1 MNSDLE
7 GWDWIVLS
15 FYFISL
21 ILVAVWV
28 TLKKNKNTE
37 DYFLAGRNV
46 GWFVIGASIFAS
58 NIGSEHVVGLA
69 GTGYESG
76 APMAHYELHAWI
88 VLLLGWLFLPFYIR
102 SGAFTMPEFLEK
114 RFDAGSRWFLSVFSL
129 IAYVLTKVS
138 VTIYA
143 GGIVVSELLGID
155 FWIGAIG
162 VVVFTGIYTIIGGMK
177 AVIYTETLQAIVLII
192 GSIII
197 TYLGLEAVGGWDSLT
212 EIVVRE
218 SPQHFNMW
226 RPMNDPDFPWTGLL
240 FGGTI
245 VGVWY
250 WCTDQYIVQRTLAA
264 NNIKIGRRG
273 AIFGAYLKLLPI
285 FIFLIPGI
293 IAFALSVE
301 DPVKYS
307 IIKADRAFP
316 MLVKELLPIG
326 LKGLVAGG
334 LMAALM
340 SSLAS
345 VFNSCSTIFTID
357 IYKKLKPKESEK
369 KLLNIGKFATVI
381 IVLLGIAWIPIMDKI
396 GGGVMYQYLQNV
408 QSYIAPPV
416 AAVFLLGII
425 WKRVNS
431 KAAITTLLAG
441 LFLLVVRLSAEIYYN
456 PNTNILVNSIE
467 TVDNNKKYK
476 LSVTVENNGFHDIQW
491 ENQKIWKEKAKQKSF
506 LKFVDDE
513 GNNKSTN
520 LAYLTNYNLA
530 ETITIGNRVYIE
542 KNKKLKFD
550 IFYEAKNGFIDFK
563 NFHIDNKKGFIS
575 DKNTKITYNLK
586 IKKPQTIAN
595 GFLFEFARINFS
607 HMAIL
612 MFIFSIL
619 LCISVTLSTTEPE
632 YSKIVGLSFGT
643 LTKEQKVEN
652 KNSYEKIDLILSLI
666 LVIIV
671 IVILNYFTG

>member
-1 MNSDLE
+1 MTTVLE
-7 GWDWIVLS
+7 RLDWIVLGI
-15 FYFISL
+15 YFLAL

-28 TLKKNKNTE
+28 VLQKNKNTE

-69 GTGYESG
+69 GTGFESG
-76 APMAHYELHAWI
+76 TPMAHYELHAWI

-114 RFDAGSRWFLSVFSL
+114 RFDSKSRWFLSLFSL

-143 GGIVVSELLGID
+143 GGIVVSELLGIP
-155 FWIGAIG
+155 FWYGAIG
-162 VVVFTGIYTIIGGMK
+162 VVVFTGMYTVIGGMK
-177 AVIYTETLQAIVLII
+177 AVIYTETLQAIILIL

-197 TYLGLEAVGGWDSLT
+197 TYLGLQEVGGWAELRNT
-212 EIVVRE
+212 VTAA
-218 SPQHFNMW
+218 SPDHFNMW
-226 RPMNDPDFPWTGLL
+226 RPISDPDFPWTGLL

-293 IAFALSVE
+293 IAFALSIQNPEVF
-301 DPVKYS
+301 S
-307 IIKADRAFP
+307 IEKADRAFP
-316 MLVKELLPIG
+316 MLVKTLLPVG

-357 IYKKLKPKESEK
+357 IYKKLKPNESEK
-369 KLLNIGKFATVI
+369 KLLNIGKLATSVI
-381 IVLLGIAWIPIMDKI
+381 VILGIIWIPIMEKI

-416 AAVFLLGII
+416 AAVFILGIV

-431 KAAITTLLAG
+431 KAAITTLMAG
-441 LFLLVVRLSAEIYYN
+441 LVLLIIRLSSEIYFQ
-456 PNTNILVNSIE
+456 PEISSNTI
-467 TVDNNKKYK
+467 VDSCLLYT
-476 LSVTVENNGFHDIQW
+476 SD
-491 ENQKIWKEKAKQKSF
+491 AA
-506 LKFVDDE
+506 DE
-513 GNNKSTN
+513 
-520 LAYLTNYNLA
+520 
-530 ETITIGNRVYIE
+530 
-542 KNKKLKFD
+542 
-550 IFYEAKNGFIDFK
+550 
-563 NFHIDNKKGFIS
+563 
-575 DKNTKITYNLK
+575 
-586 IKKPQTIAN
+586 
-595 GFLFEFARINFS
+595 
-607 HMAIL
+607 
-612 MFIFSIL
+612 
-619 LCISVTLSTTEPE
+619 
-632 YSKIVGLSFGT
+632 
-643 LTKEQKVEN
+643 
-652 KNSYEKIDLILSLI
+652 
-666 LVIIV
+666 
-671 IVILNYFTG
+671 

>member
-1 MNSDLE
+1 MNTVLE
-7 GWDWIVLS
+7 GLDWFVLGI
-15 FYFISL
+15 YFLAL

-28 TLKKNKNTE
+28 VLQKNKNTE

-69 GTGYESG
+69 GTGFESG

-102 SGAFTMPEFLEK
+102 SGAYTMPEFLEK
-114 RFDAGSRWFLSVFSL
+114 RFDSKSRWFLSLFSL
-129 IAYVLTKVS
+129 VAYVLTKVS

-143 GGIVVSELLGID
+143 GGIVVSELLGIP
-155 FWIGAIG
+155 FWYGAIG
-162 VVVFTGIYTIIGGMK
+162 VVVFTGIYTVIGGMK
-177 AVIYTETLQAIVLII
+177 AVIYTETLQAIVLIL

-197 TYLGLEAVGGWDSLT
+197 TYLGLQEVGGWNELRT
-212 EIVVRE
+212 IVIAE
-218 SPQHFNMW
+218 SPDHFNMW
-226 RPMNDPDFPWTGLL
+226 RPMTDPDFPWTGLL

-245 VGVWY
+245 VGIWY

-293 IAFALSVE
+293 IAFALSVQSPE
-301 DPVKYS
+301 IYA
-307 IIKADRAFP
+307 IEKADRAFP
-316 MLVKELLPIG
+316 MLVKTLLPVG

-357 IYKKLKPKESEK
+357 IYKKLKPHESEK
-369 KLLNIGKFATVI
+369 KLLNIGKIATAVI
-381 IVLLGIAWIPIMDKI
+381 VVLGIVWIPIMEKI

-416 AAVFLLGII
+416 AAVFLLGIL

-431 KAAITTLLAG
+431 KAAITTLMAG
-441 LFLLVVRLSAEIYYN
+441 LILLILRLGSEIYFQPEISSN
-456 PNTNILVNSIE
+456 QI
-467 TVDNNKKYK
+467 VD
-476 LSVTVENNGFHDIQW
+476 GFM
-491 ENQKIWKEKAKQKSF
+491 
-506 LKFVDDE
+506 FV
-513 GNNKSTN
+513 
-520 LAYLTNYNLA
+520 
-530 ETITIGNRVYIE
+530 
-542 KNKKLKFD
+542 
-550 IFYEAKNGFIDFK
+550 
-563 NFHIDNKKGFIS
+563 
-575 DKNTKITYNLK
+575 
-586 IKKPQTIAN
+586 
-595 GFLFEFARINFS
+595 FATINFS

-612 MFIFSIL
+612 MFVFSIL
-619 LCISVTLSTTEPE
+619 LCVGVTLSTSEPN
-632 YSKIVGLSFGT
+632 YNDIIGLSFGT
-643 LTKEQKVEN
+643 LTDEQKNEN
-652 KNSYEKIDLILSLI
+652 KNSYEFSDVLLSVI
-666 LVIIV
+666 LVILIIGV
-671 IVILNYFTG
+671 LSYFTG

>member
-1 MNSDLE
+1 MTTVLE
-7 GWDWIVLS
+7 GFDWIVLGV
-15 FYFISL
+15 YFLAL

-28 TLKKNKNTE
+28 ALQKNKNTE

-69 GTGYESG
+69 GTGFESG
-76 APMAHYELHAWI
+76 TPMAHYELHAWI

-114 RFDAGSRWFLSVFSL
+114 RFDAKSRWFLSVFSL

-162 VVVFTGIYTIIGGMK
+162 VVIFTGIYTIIGGMK
-177 AVIYTETLQAIVLII
+177 AVIYTETLQAIVLIL

-197 TYLGLEAVGGWDSLT
+197 TYLGLQEVGGWNSLT
-212 EIVVRE
+212 KIVINE

-226 RPMNDPDFPWTGLL
+226 RPINDPDFPWTGLL

-301 DPVKYS
+301 DPVQYS
-307 IIKADRAFP
+307 IVKADRAFP
-316 MLVKELLPIG
+316 MLVKELLPVG

-357 IYKKLKPKESEK
+357 IYKKIKTKESEK
-369 KLLNIGKFATVI
+369 KLLNIGKIATII
-381 IVLLGIAWIPIMDKI
+381 IVILGIAWIPIMDKI

-431 KAAITTLLAG
+431 KAAITTLFVG
-441 LFLLVVRLSAEIYYN
+441 LFLLVLRLSSEIYYN
-456 PNTNILVNSIE
+456 PNTAIKVNSIE
-467 TVDNNKKYK
+467 NVEDSKKYK
-476 LSVTVENNGFHDIQW
+476 LSITVENNGFHDLEW
-491 ENQKIWKEKAKQKSF
+491 LNEKDGKIIDKNF
-506 LKFVDDE
+506 LKFVDD
-513 GNNKSTN
+513 NVDAKKSTY
-520 LAYLTNYNLA
+520 LAYMTNYNLTG
-530 ETITIGNRVYIE
+530 ETVSGNRINIE

-550 IFYEAKNGFIDFK
+550 IFYEAKDRFIDFK
-563 NFHIDNKKGFIS
+563 NFQIDNEKGYISNKK
-575 DKNTKITYNLK
+575 TKITYNLK
-586 IKKPQTIAN
+586 FKKPQTIAN
-595 GFLFEFARINFS
+595 GFLFVFATINFS

-619 LCISVTLSTTEPE
+619 LCVCVTLSTSEPE
-632 YSKIVGLSFGT
+632 YSKITGLSFGT
-643 LTKEQKVEN
+643 LTKKQKLEN
-652 KNSYEKIDLILSLI
+652 KNSYETIDVILSVT

-671 IVILNYFTG
+671 VAILSYFTS